1 MQHTYMGTYAWP
13 IGTEQQPAKDT
24 TLYAGA
30 AHTNHALAQSL
41 VTVAAAVQKVTK
53 IAACAP

>member
-1 MQHTYMGTYAWP
+1 MGTYAWP